1 MIGKAGNIQ
10 MLTPADIHNKEF
22 SRGFR
27 GYNEE
32 EVDDFL
38 DEIIE
43 SVEEMM
49 KKISKLEDD
58 LSLEQKKVVQYQ
70 EMEKNLQDTLAVA
83 QKTAEDVVESAKE
96 RVAEM
101 EQAAKED
108 CDRLRHQTE
117 MAIQRRMD
125 EAMVKVRD
133 QQAVYEAGVAREK
146 QFIVRLRSLL
156 RSELAILNADGLTE
170 IIGAEENLQAAAP
183 SPESEAGAPE
193 AAKPEPPVFN
203 SWRGQQM
210 GTPVETDARV
220 LAQQRE
226 AEMRKGND

>member
-1 MIGKAGNIQ
+1 

-27 GYNEE
+27 GYSEE

-38 DEIIE
+38 DEVIE

-58 LSLEQKKVVQYQ
+58 LSLEQKKVAQYQ

-125 EAMVKVRD
+125 EATVKVRE
-133 QQAVYEAGVAREK
+133 QQTVYEAGVAREK

-170 IIGAEENLQAAAP
+170 IIGADDGAQAAAP
-183 SPESEAGAPE
+183 APE
-193 AAKPEPPVFN
+193 PAAAVPEPETPSI

-210 GTPVETDARV
+210 GGPVETDARV

-226 AEMRKGND
+226 AEMRKGNE

>member
-1 MIGKAGNIQ
+1 

-27 GYNEE
+27 GYSEE

-38 DEIIE
+38 DEVIE

-58 LSLEQKKVVQYQ
+58 LSLEQKKVAQYQ

-83 QKTAEDVVESAKE
+83 QKTAEDVVENAKQ

-125 EAMVKVRD
+125 DATVKVRE
-133 QQAVYEAGVAREK
+133 QQTIYEAGVAREK

-170 IIGAEENLQAAAP
+170 IIGADDGAPAAAP
-183 SPESEAGAPE
+183 APE
-193 AAKPEPPVFN
+193 PAAAVPEPEVPSN

-226 AEMRKGND
+226 AEMRKGNE

>member
-1 MIGKAGNIQ
+1 
-10 MLTPADIHNKEF
+10 MLTAADIHNKEF

-27 GYNEE
+27 GYSEE

-38 DEIIE
+38 DEVIE
-43 SVEEMM
+43 SVEEMV

-58 LSLEQKKVVQYQ
+58 LALEQKKVAQYQ

-83 QKTAEDVVESAKE
+83 QKTADEVVESAKQ
-96 RVAEM
+96 RAE
-101 EQAAKED
+101 ELESATKEN

-125 EAMVKVRD
+125 DATVKVRE
-133 QQAVYEAGVAREK
+133 QQTLYEAGVAREK

-170 IIGAEENLQAAAP
+170 IIGADESMQTTAPAA
-183 SPESEAGAPE
+183 EPE
-193 AAKPEPPVFN
+193 AAKPEASAPTAV
-203 SWRGQQM
+203 SDSGQNQQAEEA
-210 GTPVETDARV
+210 PAETDAGEP
-220 LAQQRE
+220 AQKSEEDRQ
-226 AEMRKGND
+226 KGND

>member
-1 MIGKAGNIQ
+1 

-38 DEIIE
+38 DEVIE

-58 LSLEQKKVVQYQ
+58 LALEQKKVAQYQ
-70 EMEKNLQDTLAVA
+70 DMEKNLQDTLAVA

-96 RVAEM
+96 RAAEM
-101 EQAAKED
+101 EHAAKED

-125 EAMVKVRD
+125 DARVKVRD
-133 QQAVYEAGVAREK
+133 QQTLYEAGVAREK

-156 RSELAILNADGLTE
+156 RSELAILSADGLTE
-170 IIGAEENLQAAAP
+170 IIGADENLQASAP
-183 SPESEAGAPE
+183 SPESTSSTPE
-193 AAKPEPPVFN
+193 APVSAPTSD
-203 SWRGQQM
+203 SWRGQPM
-210 GTPVETDARV
+210 GNTPVETDARV

>member
-1 MIGKAGNIQ
+1 MPLVEIMSIR
-10 MLTPADIHNKEF
+10 L
-22 SRGFR
+22 
-27 GYNEE
+27 
-32 EVDDFL
+32 VDFL

-49 KKISKLEDD
+49 KRISKLEDD
-58 LSLEQKKVVQYQ
+58 LALEQKKVAQYQ
-70 EMEKNLQDTLAVA
+70 DMEKNLQDTLAVA

-101 EQAAKED
+101 ERAAKED

-125 EAMVKVRD
+125 DATVKVRD
-133 QQAVYEAGVAREK
+133 QQTLYEAGVAREK

-156 RSELAILNADGLTE
+156 RSELAILSADGLTE
-170 IIGAEENLQAAAP
+170 IIGADENLQASAP
-183 SPESEAGAPE
+183 SPESTSSTPE
-193 AAKPEPPVFN
+193 APVSAPTSD
-203 SWRGQQM
+203 SWRGQPM
-210 GTPVETDARV
+210 GNTPVETDARV

>member
-32 EVDDFL
+32 QVDDFL
-38 DEIIE
+38 DEVVE
-43 SVEEMM
+43 TVEEMM

-125 EAMVKVRD
+125 DATVKVRE
-133 QQAVYEAGVAREK
+133 QQTIYEAGVAREK

-170 IIGAEENLQAAAP
+170 IIGADENLQASAP
-183 SPESEAGAPE
+183 STESTSSTPE
-193 AAKPEPPVFN
+193 APVSAPASD
-203 SWRGQQM
+203 SWRGQLM
-210 GTPVETDARV
+210 GNTPVETDARV

>member
-1 MIGKAGNIQ
+1 

-38 DEIIE
+38 DEVIE
-43 SVEEMM
+43 NVEEMM
-49 KKISKLEDD
+49 KKISKLEDE
-58 LSLEQKKVVQYQ
+58 LSLEKKKVEQYQ

-83 QKTAEDVVESAKE
+83 QKTAEDVVENAKQRAEELE
-96 RVAEM
+96 R
-101 EQAAKED
+101 AAKED

-125 EAMVKVRD
+125 DATGKVRD
-133 QQAVYEAGVAREK
+133 QQTLYEAGVAREK

-156 RSELAILNADGLTE
+156 RSELAILNADGLAE
-170 IIGAEENLQAAAP
+170 IIGADDGTQAPTPAPEPSAAAQEP
-183 SPESEAGAPE
+183 VVPAPNLD
-193 AAKPEPPVFN
+193 A
-203 SWRGQQM
+203 WRGQPM
-210 GTPVETDARV
+210 GAPVETDARV

-226 AEMRKGND
+226 ADRQKANA

>member
-1 MIGKAGNIQ
+1 

-43 SVEEMM
+43 NVEEME
-49 KKISKLEDD
+49 KKISKLEDE
-58 LSLEQKKVVQYQ
+58 LALERKKVEQYQ
-70 EMEKNLQDTLAVA
+70 EMEKNLQDSLAVA
-83 QKTAEDVVESAKE
+83 QKTAEDVVESAKQRAEELE
-96 RVAEM
+96 R
-101 EQAAKED
+101 AAKED

-125 EAMVKVRD
+125 DATGKVRE
-133 QQAVYEAGVAREK
+133 QQTIYEAGVAREK

-170 IIGAEENLQAAAP
+170 IIGADDGAQAPEPAPTAAAP
-183 SPESEAGAPE
+183 EPVAP
-193 AAKPEPPVFN
+193 APDPDA
-203 SWRGQQM
+203 WRGQPM
-210 GTPVETDARV
+210 GEPVETDARV

-226 AEMRKGND
+226 ADRRKAND